1 MKKLLVVGLMFCSG
15 CLGPSNV
22 TVNVFS
28 SRLVVGQAGTNN
40 VRQSVEGGATTS
52 GGLGVGDSAI
62 RTAAEALTGGL
73 PAMVDEAVRQYMLS
87 QTNNAPRS
95 TP

>member
-1 MKKLLVVGLMFCSG
+1 MKKLLVIGLTMCGG

-28 SRLVVGQAGTNN
+28 SRLVVGQAGTNS
-40 VRQSVEGGATTS
+40 VRQAVEGGATTS
-52 GGLGVGDSAI
+52 GELGDSAI
-62 RTAAEALTGGL
+62 QAAAEAITGQL
-73 PAMVDEAVRQYMLS
+73 PATVDEMVRQYMLS